1 MTVSNVSNYVT
12 MAKRCFKIEKL
23 NIPLRRCGGTEH
35 AEEAEASSFLSSPL
49 ISGTLLVGKH
59 GVAVRT
65 LGSSSWSN

>member
-1 MTVSNVSNYVT
+1 MLVT
-12 MAKRCFKIEKL
+12 MLPLLKDVYVIIEQRK
-23 NIPLRRCGGTEH
+23 IPLRRCGGTEH